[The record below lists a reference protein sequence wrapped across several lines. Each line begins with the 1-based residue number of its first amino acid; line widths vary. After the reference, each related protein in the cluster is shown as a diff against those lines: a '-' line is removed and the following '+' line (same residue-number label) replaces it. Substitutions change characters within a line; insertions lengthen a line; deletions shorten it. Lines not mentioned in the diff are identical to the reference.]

1 MRHPV
6 INVIGYIL
14 TGLVV
19 VGLAATVVLA
29 ALSNHPFYGKNYKGL
44 PLGTYSTLA
53 VMAVALF
60 VGLAWLVRRAARLI
74 KRD

>member
-6 INVIGYIL
+6 IIVIGYIL

-19 VGLAATVVLA
+19 VGLAATVFLA
-29 ALSNHPFYGKNYKGL
+29 ALSNHPFYGTNYKGL

-53 VMAVALF
+53 VLAVALL
-60 VGLAWLVRRAARLI
+60 VGLAWLVRRAVRMF